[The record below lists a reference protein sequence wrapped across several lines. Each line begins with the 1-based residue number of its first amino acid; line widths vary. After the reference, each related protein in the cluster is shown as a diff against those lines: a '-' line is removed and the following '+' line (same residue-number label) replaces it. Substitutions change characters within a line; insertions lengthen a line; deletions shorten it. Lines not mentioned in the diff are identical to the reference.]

1 MAIKAY
7 MICHV
12 HWDREWYLTKNQF
25 RSKLVRLVDSV
36 LSGAPCTV
44 TLDSRG
50 FLEGT
55 EENAFALGFPA
66 LLKRNFPRKTNG

>member
-1 MAIKAY
+1 MLSQRRQQAY
-7 MICHV
+7 RTIPWEAV
-12 HWDREWYLTKNQF
+12 RDG
-25 RSKLVRLVDSV
+25 RLVDSV